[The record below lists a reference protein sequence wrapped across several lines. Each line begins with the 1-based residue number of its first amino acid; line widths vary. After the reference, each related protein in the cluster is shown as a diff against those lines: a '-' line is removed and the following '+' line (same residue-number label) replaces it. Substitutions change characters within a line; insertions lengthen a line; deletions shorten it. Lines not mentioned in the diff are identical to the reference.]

1 MHSEEHKMTVKVC
14 ADEVIAAVARKQG
27 KAISKA
33 EAEEIVDQLNVWLKK
48 HKGVVGADTLN
59 NMYVQAKKISLNAKI
74 AAKIE
79 KRNALINK
87 NKYIKMLC
95 VNFHFRKMMI

>member
-1 MHSEEHKMTVKVC
+1 MTVKVC
-14 ADEVIAAVARKQG
+14 ADEVIAAVARKQS
-27 KAISKA
+27 KEISKA

-87 NKYIKMLC
+87 NKYIK
-95 VNFHFRKMMI
+95 K